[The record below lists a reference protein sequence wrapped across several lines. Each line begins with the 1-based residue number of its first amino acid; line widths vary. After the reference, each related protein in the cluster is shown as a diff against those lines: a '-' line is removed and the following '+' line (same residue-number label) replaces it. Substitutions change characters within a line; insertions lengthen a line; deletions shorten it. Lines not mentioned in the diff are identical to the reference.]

1 MIMLCV
7 YGTVDLN
14 DGAGLR
20 KNSLLG
26 NTIVKT
32 SIPAEFNANLYQ
44 DSNPTS
50 AISFRINLTDKGRG
64 FRQL

>member
-1 MIMLCV
+1 MEPDQEEQPV
-7 YGTVDLN
+7 E
-14 DGAGLR
+14 
-20 KNSLLG
+20 

-50 AISFRINLTDKGRG
+50 AISFRINLTDMGQGSATMRPA
-64 FRQL
+64 QYTTWS